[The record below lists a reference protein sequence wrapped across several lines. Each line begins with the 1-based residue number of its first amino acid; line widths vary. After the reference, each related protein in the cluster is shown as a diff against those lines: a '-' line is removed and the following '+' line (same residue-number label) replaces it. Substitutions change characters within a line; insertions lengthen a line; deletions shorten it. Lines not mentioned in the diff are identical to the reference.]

1 MKWKRTMYA
10 LAMTTLGSI
19 IFAIGIDAFIV
30 PHKLVSG
37 SLSGVALMLYY
48 LTGIQVGTLN
58 LILNIPI
65 LYAAYRW
72 LGRWHVGITIFG
84 TIVISFC
91 INALA
96 FMGSYNLTTDPIIG
110 SLLGGIFC
118 GLGLG
123 IVYRAG
129 GNTGGLDPIALIIR
143 KYYGLQMGSIIFG
156 INVLILF
163 AAAIVVSVE
172 SAAVTLISIYAM
184 GMVTNKV
191 VVGFSQR
198 KAAFIISCKPTE
210 ICELIIHNM
219 GRGATILH
227 GEGAYTHQQRQ
238 IVMVVVGLMQV
249 AKLKDYV
256 EKEDPNAFMIITDAA
271 EVIGQGFT
279 MPVTPNVRPEVVQD
293 ILAKADMEAQAKEVP
308 SQIGN
313 ESDTITLSSSSHD
326 ENK

>member
-1 MKWKRTMYA
+1 MQWKRTIYA
-10 LAMTTLGSI
+10 LIMTTIGSI

-58 LILNIPI
+58 LLLNIPI

-84 TIVISFC
+84 TIVISLC
-91 INALA
+91 INALT
-96 FMGSYNLTTDPIIG
+96 FMESYHLTTDPIIG

-123 IVYRAG
+123 VVYRAG

-143 KYYGLQMGSIIFG
+143 KYYGLQMGSIILG

-191 VVGFSQR
+191 VVGFNQR
-198 KAAFIISCKPTE
+198 KAAFIISCKPNE
-210 ICELIIHNM
+210 ICELIINNM

-238 IVMVVVGLMQV
+238 VVMVVVGLMQV
-249 AKLKDYV
+249 AKLKDNV

-279 MPVTPNVRPEVVQD
+279 MPVAPNVRPEVVKD
-293 ILAKADMEAQAKEVP
+293 ILEKADLNSQSETTSQSVVGPTGVERSVEV
-308 SQIGN
+308 
-313 ESDTITLSSSSHD
+313 
-326 ENK
+326 K

>member
-1 MKWKRTMYA
+1 MQWKRTIYA
-10 LAMTTLGSI
+10 LIMTTIGSI

-58 LILNIPI
+58 LLLNIPI

-84 TIVISFC
+84 TIVISLC
-91 INALA
+91 INALT
-96 FMGSYNLTTDPIIG
+96 FMESYHLTTDPIIG

-123 IVYRAG
+123 VVYRAG

-191 VVGFSQR
+191 VVGFNQR
-198 KAAFIISCKPTE
+198 KAAFIISCKPNE
-210 ICELIIHNM
+210 ICELIINNM

-238 IVMVVVGLMQV
+238 VVMVVVGLMQV
-249 AKLKDYV
+249 AKLKDNV

-279 MPVTPNVRPEVVQD
+279 MPVAPNVRPEVVKD
-293 ILAKADMEAQAKEVP
+293 ILEKADLNSQPKITSQSVEESIEVER
-308 SQIGN
+308 SI
-313 ESDTITLSSSSHD
+313 EV
-326 ENK
+326 K

>member
-1 MKWKRTMYA
+1 MKWRQTANA
-10 LAMTTLGSI
+10 LIMTTIGSI

-48 LTGIQVGTLN
+48 MTGIQVGTLN

-84 TIVISFC
+84 TIVISIC
-91 INALA
+91 INMLTFMEDYALT
-96 FMGSYNLTTDPIIG
+96 SEPLVG
-110 SLLGGIFC
+110 SLIGGILC

-123 IVYRAG
+123 VVYRSG

-143 KYYGLQMGSIIFG
+143 KYYGLQMGSTIFG
-156 INVLILF
+156 INVIILI

-172 SAAVTLISIYAM
+172 AAAITLVSIYVM

-191 VVGFSQR
+191 VVGFNQR
-198 KAAFIISCKPTE
+198 KAAFIISSNPHQ
-210 ICELIIHNM
+210 ICELIINNM
-219 GRGATILH
+219 GRGATLLD
-227 GEGAYTHQQRQ
+227 GEGAYTHQHRQ
-238 IVMVVVGLMQV
+238 VVMVVVGLMQV

-256 EKEDPNAFMIITDAA
+256 QRVDPGAFMIITDAA

-279 MPVTPNVRPEVVQD
+279 MPIVKPAGVERALSE
-293 ILAKADMEAQAKEVP
+293 ADCKSVETGDEADK
-308 SQIGN
+308 
-313 ESDTITLSSSSHD
+313 
-326 ENK
+326 

>member
-1 MKWKRTMYA
+1 M
-10 LAMTTLGSI
+10 
-19 IFAIGIDAFIV
+19 
-30 PHKLVSG
+30 
-37 SLSGVALMLYY
+37 
-48 LTGIQVGTLN
+48 
-58 LILNIPI
+58 
-65 LYAAYRW
+65 
-72 LGRWHVGITIFG
+72 
-84 TIVISFC
+84 
-91 INALA
+91 
-96 FMGSYNLTTDPIIG
+96 
-110 SLLGGIFC
+110 LGGIFC

-198 KAAFIISCKPTE
+198 KAAFIISCKPNE

-227 GEGAYTHQQRQ
+227 GEGAYTHQSRQ
-238 IVMVVVGLMQV
+238 IVMVVVGLMQI

-279 MPVTPNVRPEVVQD
+279 MPVTPNVRPEVVQS
-293 ILAKADMEAQAKEVP
+293 IMAKADAAEVAR
-308 SQIGN
+308 SKGTVV
-313 ESDTITLSSSSHD
+313 SDTAVHD
-326 ENK
+326 TVVNVKVIDTKDRHKGRD

>member
-1 MKWKRTMYA
+1 MKWRQTANA
-10 LAMTTLGSI
+10 LIMTTIGSI

-48 LTGIQVGTLN
+48 MTGIQVGTLN

-84 TIVISFC
+84 TIVISIC
-91 INALA
+91 INMLTFMEDYALT
-96 FMGSYNLTTDPIIG
+96 SEPLVG
-110 SLLGGIFC
+110 SLIGGILC

-123 IVYRAG
+123 VVYRSG

-156 INVLILF
+156 INVIILI

-172 SAAVTLISIYAM
+172 AAAITLVSIYVM

-191 VVGFSQR
+191 VVGFNQR
-198 KAAFIISCKPTE
+198 KAAFIISSNPHQ
-210 ICELIIHNM
+210 ICELIINNM
-219 GRGATILH
+219 GRGATLLD
-227 GEGAYTHQQRQ
+227 GEGAYTHQHRQ
-238 IVMVVVGLMQV
+238 VVMVVVGLMQV

-256 EKEDPNAFMIITDAA
+256 QRVDPGAFMIITDAA

-279 MPVTPNVRPEVVQD
+279 MPIVKPAGVERALSE
-293 ILAKADMEAQAKEVP
+293 ADCKSVETGDEADK
-308 SQIGN
+308 
-313 ESDTITLSSSSHD
+313 
-326 ENK
+326 

>member
-1 MKWKRTMYA
+1 MKWRQTANA
-10 LAMTTLGSI
+10 LVMTTIGSI

-48 LTGIQVGTLN
+48 ITGIQVGTLN

-84 TIVISFC
+84 TIVISIC
-91 INALA
+91 INMLT
-96 FMGSYNLTTDPIIG
+96 FMESYNLTREPLVG
-110 SLLGGIFC
+110 SLLGGILC

-123 IVYRAG
+123 IVYRSG

-156 INVLILF
+156 INMIILL
-163 AAAIVVSVE
+163 AAAILVSVE
-172 SAAVTLISIYAM
+172 AAAITLVSIYVM

-191 VVGFSQR
+191 VVGFNQR
-198 KAAFIISCKPTE
+198 KAAFIISSSPYK
-210 ICELIIHNM
+210 ICDLIINNM
-219 GRGATILH
+219 GRGATILD
-227 GEGAYTHQQRQ
+227 GEGAYTHQHRQ
-238 IVMVVVGLMQV
+238 VVMVVVGLMQV

-256 EKEDPNAFMIITDAA
+256 QRVDPGAFMIITDAA

-279 MPVTPNVRPEVVQD
+279 MPIVKPAGVARALSEAGALPNLE
-293 ILAKADMEAQAKEVP
+293 ADGAP
-308 SQIGN
+308 NG
-313 ESDTITLSSSSHD
+313 
-326 ENK
+326 ENKESK